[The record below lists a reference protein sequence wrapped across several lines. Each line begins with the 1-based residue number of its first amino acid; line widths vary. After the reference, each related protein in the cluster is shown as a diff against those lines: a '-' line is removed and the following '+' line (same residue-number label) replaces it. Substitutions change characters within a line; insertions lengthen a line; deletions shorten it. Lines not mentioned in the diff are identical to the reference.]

1 MALLSQPCITGVKE
15 PKNLRIETSL
25 CLEIERMLN
34 NSRRPIN
41 LPSSIKPQAKLPQY
55 CRKKDNQAAG
65 S

>member
-1 MALLSQPCITGVKE
+1 VKE